1 METMKDL
8 SKEVNDI
15 VSFEKLDPS
24 LFIFHEDSQSYSIIT
39 NKSEKDKEYLE
50 LMHLQNYWILNEEK
64 YLSLPNYKSYKQID
78 FLKEIKG
85 IFGINN
91 KITKEEMAKDDEEKE
106 EIDDYENEKEE
117 EEKEEEEELEECE
130 NDKE

>member
-50 LMHLQNYWILNEEK
+50 LQLN
-64 YLSLPNYKSYKQID
+64 SLLFP
-78 FLKEIKG
+78 
-85 IFGINN
+85 
-91 KITKEEMAKDDEEKE
+91 
-106 EIDDYENEKEE
+106 
-117 EEKEEEEELEECE
+117 
-130 NDKE
+130 